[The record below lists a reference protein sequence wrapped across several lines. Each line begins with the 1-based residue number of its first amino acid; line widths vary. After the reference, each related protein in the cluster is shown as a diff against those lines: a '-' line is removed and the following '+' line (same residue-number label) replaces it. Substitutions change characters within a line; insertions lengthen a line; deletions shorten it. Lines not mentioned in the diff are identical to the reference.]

1 MATPEPLQPS
11 RRLSEA
17 ALAER
22 ARLLRR
28 REQLD
33 ERRAKLSSQLRQL
46 DADRER
52 LDARLALLDELAP
65 DPPERLL
72 RSVGSTAQKPEP
84 PRGFLRG
91 AGIRREAVRLLA
103 ASEAPEAPI
112 HYTDWLDQ
120 LENAGYGI
128 DSRDPAAAF
137 LTQISRSALVAR
149 ADQPGTYMLDLEA
162 PLRLRQRLDHL
173 NAELLAIHDGQQTLD
188 AIVTTR
194 ERRDQILAEIGRTER
209 ALEEALT
216 TLSARDTH

>member
-22 ARLLRR
+22 GRLLRR
-28 REQLD
+28 LEQID
-33 ERRAKLSSQLRQL
+33 ERRAKLTDQLREL
-46 DADRER
+46 DAERER

-72 RSVGSTAQKPEP
+72 RSVAPAAARHEP

-91 AGIRREAVRLLA
+91 ARIRREAVRLLA
-103 ASEAPEAPI
+103 ASDAPEAPI
-112 HYTDWLDQ
+112 HYTDWLAQ
-120 LENAGYGI
+120 LQQAGYGI

-149 ADQPGTYMLDLEA
+149 ADRPGTYVLDLDA
-162 PLRLRQRLDHL
+162 PLRLRQRLDDLH
-173 NAELLAIHDGQQTLD
+173 AELLAIHDGQQTLD
-188 AIVTTR
+188 AIISTR